1 MFEKFEPHKTLCL
14 LARARGVQ
22 THRYAQK
29 QLYSA
34 SQDDKLKANER
45 DVCALFGVLVALLND
60 SEVLDPGSAQRMSEG
75 VMYPNKSCAAEEHA
89 LGQKEGKR
97 FLSSWRAPA
106 NPDLAI
112 A

>member
-22 THRYAQK
+22 THRCTQK

-45 DVCALFGVLVALLND
+45 DVCALPFGVLVALLND

-89 LGQKEGKR
+89 LGQKEGNGFFQVGGHR
-97 FLSSWRAPA
+97 QIPIWL
-106 NPDLAI
+106 
-112 A
+112 